1 MTSLGKAYH
10 QTAGKTAHI
19 LSLVRLKY
27 GGNTNT
33 FITHFFVC
41 VLLASPS
48 NLQSVS
54 NSDLMGPNGPN
65 IRRSQG
71 TMGLSASD
79 NPIRQENKNGASLL
93 IRLHLNKVVTL

>member
-54 NSDLMGPNGPN
+54 NSDLTKWTIADKAPSN
-65 IRRSQG
+65 IY
-71 TMGLSASD
+71 TVA
-79 NPIRQENKNGASLL
+79 N
-93 IRLHLNKVVTL
+93 V